1 MILTCCANLYRLT
14 FLTTSVHLNNLSL
27 KAASDN
33 SSRSNNH
40 NSRSKAKAPTLVR

>member
-1 MILTCCANLYRLT
+1 MYRLT

-33 SSRSNNH
+33 SSRNNN

>member
-1 MILTCCANLYRLT
+1 MLTGVLYRLT

-33 SSRSNNH
+33 SSRNSN

>member
-1 MILTCCANLYRLT
+1 MFRLT

-33 SSRSNNH
+33 SSRNNN

>member
-1 MILTCCANLYRLT
+1 MYRLT

-33 SSRSNNH
+33 SSRNN
-40 NSRSKAKAPTLVR
+40 NNRSKAKAPTLVR

>member
-1 MILTCCANLYRLT
+1 MFRLT
-14 FLTTSVHLNNLSL
+14 FLTTSVHLNNLSR

-33 SSRSNNH
+33 SSRNNN